1 MKLDT
6 LNMEVFKIKVSVYFS
21 FCSDL
26 FIYQKTE
33 QFEIGLIFFYPV
45 RNRWEKCGKPLYY
58 LVKKIFFDTIIVH
71 YLILKICCGTK
82 KEGNDY

>member
-1 MKLDT
+1 
-6 LNMEVFKIKVSVYFS
+6 MEVFKIKISVYFC

-33 QFEIGLIFFYPV
+33 QFEIGLIFFLSS
-45 RNRWEKCGKPLYY
+45 EKQMGKMWKTIVLSSE
-58 LVKKIFFDTIIVH
+58 KIFFVTIIVH

>member
-6 LNMEVFKIKVSVYFS
+6 LNMEVFKIKVSVY

-33 QFEIGLIFFYPV
+33 QFEIGLIFF
-45 RNRWEKCGKPLYY
+45 
-58 LVKKIFFDTIIVH
+58 IQ
-71 YLILKICCGTK
+71 
-82 KEGNDY
+82 

>member
-6 LNMEVFKIKVSVYFS
+6 LNMEVFKIKISVNFC

-26 FIYQKTE
+26 FIYRKTE
-33 QFEIGLIFFYPV
+33 QFEIGLIFLSS
-45 RNRWEKCGKPLYY
+45 EKMWKTIVLSS
-58 LVKKIFFDTIIVH
+58 KKIFFDTIIVH

>member
-6 LNMEVFKIKVSVYFS
+6 LNMEVFKIKVSVYFC

-33 QFEIGLIFFYPV
+33 QFEIGLIFFYPM
-45 RNRWEKCGKPLYY
+45 RNR
-58 LVKKIFFDTIIVH
+58 
-71 YLILKICCGTK
+71 
-82 KEGNDY
+82 

>member
-6 LNMEVFKIKVSVYFS
+6 LNMEVFKIKVSVY

-33 QFEIGLIFFYPV
+33 QFEIGLIFLSS
-45 RNRWEKCGKPLYY
+45 EK
-58 LVKKIFFDTIIVH
+58 
-71 YLILKICCGTK
+71 
-82 KEGNDY
+82 

>member
-6 LNMEVFKIKVSVYFS
+6 LNMEVFKIKVSVYFC

-33 QFEIGLIFFYPV
+33 QFEIGLIFF
-45 RNRWEKCGKPLYY
+45 
-58 LVKKIFFDTIIVH
+58 IQ
-71 YLILKICCGTK
+71 
-82 KEGNDY
+82 

>member
-1 MKLDT
+1 
-6 LNMEVFKIKVSVYFS
+6 MEVFKIKVSVYFC

-33 QFEIGLIFFYPV
+33 QFEIGLIFLFS
-45 RNRWEKCGKPLYY
+45 EKQIGKMWKTIVLSSE
-58 LVKKIFFDTIIVH
+58 KIFFETIIVH

>member
-1 MKLDT
+1 
-6 LNMEVFKIKVSVYFS
+6 MEVFKIKVSVY

-33 QFEIGLIFFYPV
+33 QFEIGLIFLSS
-45 RNRWEKCGKPLYY
+45 EKQMGKMWKTIVLSSE
-58 LVKKIFFDTIIVH
+58 KIFFDTIIVH